1 MTEVVRFERTVAI
14 NQPASR
20 VFAFVSDL
28 ENDPVWS
35 GASGMRRTS
44 TGPIGVGTTFEQR
57 ARFLG
62 RNTVLVFTVTA
73 FDPGR
78 KLAVTATAGPLSLFG
93 ERAVNPVGESASDV
107 TFVGGGRATGPWRLA
122 EPLLALLGAQGQ
134 RRMLSR
140 LKRTLESPATMA
152 SLGQPHDGHPGAP
165 DRHFDGRGRIASR

>member
-1 MTEVVRFERTVAI
+1 MVRFEQTVAI

-20 VFAFVSDL
+20 VFALVSDL
-28 ENDPVWS
+28 ENDPAWS

-57 ARFLG
+57 TRFLG
-62 RNTVLVFTVTA
+62 RNTELVFNVTA

-78 KLAVTATAGPLSLFG
+78 RLAVTATTGRLSLFG
-93 ERAVNPVGESASDV
+93 ERAVTPVGDSASLV
-107 TFVGGGRATGPWRLA
+107 TFVGGGQASGPWRLA

-140 LKRTLESPATMA
+140 LKRTLESPDMMA
-152 SLGQPHDGHPGAP
+152 SGSG
-165 DRHFDGRGRIASR
+165 